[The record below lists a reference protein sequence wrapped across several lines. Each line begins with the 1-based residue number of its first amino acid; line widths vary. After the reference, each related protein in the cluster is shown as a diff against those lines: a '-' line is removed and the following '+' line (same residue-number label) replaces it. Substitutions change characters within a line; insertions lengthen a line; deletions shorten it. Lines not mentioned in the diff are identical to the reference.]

1 MIRHGRKNQNL
12 DYSKRYG
19 NPKKYRKQCAI
30 AHQSTHGLC
39 CVCMVKKS
47 EQLHH
52 AYYGQDVIGESVF
65 PVCLRCHQ
73 TICHSSENWIVD
85 KDDKVWKNRNT
96 PKFIDRLKLG
106 YRLLYEGIN
115 ML

>member
-30 AHQSTHGLC
+30 AHKSTHGLC

-73 TICHSSENWIVD
+73 TICHSSENWIID
-85 KDDKVWKNRNT
+85 EDDKVWKNRNT
-96 PKFIDRLKLG
+96 PKFIDRLRLG

-115 ML
+115 VL